1 MEQDKPDLRDCLA
14 LWAVPGIGSMM
25 SKRIISYAGGIKGLF
40 NRKDAEL
47 QRIPGVGQVLADAI
61 RADDYYRHAD
71 EMMEFA
77 EKFNISI
84 LTWYDKDYPERLKA
98 CEDSPLVIFVKGQ
111 RIDSNK
117 KYLSM
122 VGTRSATQR
131 GQAFCRELVEAV
143 SRSYSDVC
151 VVSGLAYGID
161 VAAHKACIEFGVPT
175 YGVLAH
181 GLDTIYPTAHRDIA
195 AEMVKTGGLVT
206 EFFPKTVPDK
216 TNFVRRN
223 RIIAGLCDA
232 TIVVESDVKGGSL
245 ITAELANSYS
255 RDVFALPGRP
265 ADKFSSGCNKLIKTN
280 QAHLVES
287 FADVEYILGW
297 NTKPKPVQRSLFV
310 ELDAESQKI
319 YDALQD
325 GELTIDEICR
335 NTGMTMPKVSSLL
348 LTMELNGVVR
358 GMPGKL
364 YARQ

>member
-25 SKRIISYAGGIKGLF
+25 SKRIISYSGGISQLF
-40 NRKDAEL
+40 KQKTSDL
-47 QRIPGVGQVLADAI
+47 MRIPGVGETLAEAI
-61 RADDYYRHAD
+61 LRDDYYRCAD
-71 EMMEFA
+71 EMLEFA
-77 EKFNISI
+77 EKFGIRI
-84 LTWYDKDYPERLKA
+84 LTWFDKDYPERLKV

-111 RIDSNK
+111 PIDSQK
-117 KYLSM
+117 KYLAM

-131 GQAFCRELVEAV
+131 GQAFCHDLVNELN
-143 SRSYSDVC
+143 SRYSDVC

-161 VAAHKACIEFGVPT
+161 IAAHKACVEFGVPT

-195 AEMVKTGGLVT
+195 AEMLKTGGLIT

-216 TNFVRRN
+216 NNFVRRN

-245 ITAELANSYS
+245 ITAELANSYN
-255 RDVFALPGRP
+255 REVFALPGRP
-265 ADKFSSGCNKLIKTN
+265 ADKYSSGCNKLIKSS
-280 QAHLVES
+280 QAHLVETLP
-287 FADVEYILGW
+287 DIEYVLGW
-297 NTKPKPVQRSLFV
+297 NSQSRVIQRSLFV
-310 ELDAESQKI
+310 DLDPESQKI
-319 YDALQD
+319 YDALQEN
-325 GELTIDEICR
+325 ELSIDEISR
-335 NTGMTMPKVSSLL
+335 NTGMTMPKVSALL

-364 YARQ
+364 YARV

>member
-84 LTWYDKDYPERLKA
+84 LTWYDKDYPERLKT
-98 CEDSPLVIFVKGQ
+98 CEDSPLVLFVKGQ
-111 RIDSNK
+111 RIDSKK
-117 KYLSM
+117 KYIAM
-122 VGTRSATQR
+122 VGTRNATQR
-131 GQAFCRELVEAV
+131 GQAFCREFVEDV
-143 SRSYSDVC
+143 SRTHSDVC
-151 VVSGLAYGID
+151 IVSGLAYGID
-161 VAAHKACIEFGVPT
+161 VAAHKACVEFGVPT

-181 GLDTIYPTAHRDIA
+181 GLDTIYPTAHRDVA
-195 AEMVKTGGLVT
+195 AEMLKTGGLVT

-223 RIIAGLCDA
+223 RIIAGLCDV

-255 RDVFALPGRP
+255 RDVFAMPGRP

-280 QAHLVES
+280 QANLVET
-287 FADVEYILGW
+287 FADVENYLGW
-297 NTKPKPVQRSLFV
+297 NTKSQPKQRSLFV
-310 ELDAESQKI
+310 ELDADSQKI

-325 GELTIDEICR
+325 NELTIDEICR
-335 NTGMTMPKVSSLL
+335 TTGMTMPKVSSLL

-358 GMPGKL
+358 GMPGKVF
-364 YARQ
+364 ARV

>member
-1 MEQDKPDLRDCLA
+1 MGQEKPDLRDCLA

-25 SKRIISYAGGIKGLF
+25 SKRIISYSGGIKGMFALK
-40 NRKDAEL
+40 NSDL
-47 QRIPGVGQVLADAI
+47 LHIPGVGQALADAI
-61 RADDYYRHAD
+61 KREDYYRHAD
-71 EMMEFA
+71 EMLEFA
-77 EKFNISI
+77 EKFGIGI
-84 LTWYDKDYPERLKA
+84 LTWFDKDYPARLKV
-98 CEDSPLVIFVKGQ
+98 CEDSPLVLFVKGQ
-111 RIDSNK
+111 PIESEK
-117 KYLSM
+117 KYLAM
-122 VGTRSATQR
+122 VGTRNATQR
-131 GQAFCRELVEAV
+131 GQAFCRELVEQV
-143 SRSYSDVC
+143 SRLHPEVC
-151 VVSGLAYGID
+151 IVSGLAYGID
-161 VAAHKACIEFGVPT
+161 IAAHKASVEFGVPT

-195 AEMVKTGGLVT
+195 AEMLKTGGLVT

-245 ITAELANSYS
+245 ITAELANAYN

-265 ADKFSSGCNKLIKTN
+265 ADKYSSGCNKLIKTN

-287 FADVEYILGW
+287 IEDIEYVLGW
-297 NTKPKPVQRSLFV
+297 NSQPKAIQRSLFV
-310 ELDAESQKI
+310 ELDPESQKI

-325 GELTIDEICR
+325 GELSIDEISR
-335 NTGMTMPKVSSLL
+335 STGLTMPKVSSLL

>member
-1 MEQDKPDLRDCLA
+1 MEQDRPDLRDCLA

-25 SKRIISYAGGIKGLF
+25 SKRIISYSGGIKELF
-40 NRKDAEL
+40 RLKTNDL
-47 QRIPGVGQVLADAI
+47 LRIPGIGQTLAETI
-61 RADDYYRHAD
+61 RHEDYYRIAD
-71 EMMEFA
+71 EMLEFA
-77 EKFNISI
+77 NKFDVSV
-84 LTWYDKDYPERLKA
+84 LTWYDKNYPSRLKS
-98 CEDSPLVIFVKGQ
+98 CEDGPLVLFVKG
-111 RIDSNK
+111 RPIESDK
-117 KYLSM
+117 KFLAM
-122 VGTRSATQR
+122 VGTRAATQR
-131 GQAFCRELVEAV
+131 GQAFCRVLVEQISRTHPDV
-143 SRSYSDVC
+143 SI
-151 VVSGLAYGID
+151 VSGLAYGID
-161 VAAHKACIEFGVPT
+161 IAAHKACVEFGVPT

-181 GLDTIYPTAHRDIA
+181 GLDTIYPTAHRDVA

-245 ITAELANSYS
+245 ITAELANSYN

-280 QAHLVES
+280 QAHLIES
-287 FADVEYILGW
+287 LADIEYVLGW
-297 NTKPKPVQRSLFV
+297 NSQPKAIQRSLFV
-310 ELDAESQKI
+310 ELDPESQKI

-325 GELTIDEICR
+325 GELSIDEISR
-335 NTGMTMPKVSSLL
+335 STGMTMPKVSSLL

>member
-25 SKRIISYAGGIKGLF
+25 SKRIISYSGGIKQLF
-40 NRKDAEL
+40 KLKANDL
-47 QRIPGVGQVLADAI
+47 LRIPGIGQTLAETI
-61 RADDYYRHAD
+61 LHDDYYRIAD
-71 EMMEFA
+71 EMLEFA
-77 EKFNISI
+77 NKFDIKI
-84 LTWYDKDYPERLKA
+84 LTWYDKNYPDRLKS
-98 CEDSPLVIFVKGQ
+98 CEDSPLVLFVKGQ
-111 RIDSNK
+111 PIDSGK

-131 GQAFCRELVEAV
+131 GQAFCRELVEQI
-143 SRSYSDVC
+143 SHSHPDVC
-151 VVSGLAYGID
+151 IVSGLAYGID
-161 VAAHKACIEFGVPT
+161 IAAHKASVEFGVPT

-181 GLDTIYPTAHRDIA
+181 GLDTIYPTAHRDVA
-195 AEMVKTGGLVT
+195 AEMLKKGGLVT

-232 TIVVESDVKGGSL
+232 TIVVESDIKGGSL
-245 ITAELANSYS
+245 ITAELANSYN

-265 ADKFSSGCNKLIKTN
+265 ADKYSSGCNKLIKTN
-280 QAHLVES
+280 QAHLVENL
-287 FADVEYILGW
+287 DDIDYVLGW
-297 NTKPKPVQRSLFV
+297 NSQHKAIQHSLFV
-310 ELDAESQKI
+310 DLDPDSQKI

-325 GELTIDEICR
+325 GELAIDEICR
-335 NTGMTMPKVSSLL
+335 STGMTMPKVSSLL

-364 YARQ
+364 YARA

>member
-25 SKRIISYAGGIKGLF
+25 SKRIISYSGGIKELF
-40 NRKDAEL
+40 RLKTNDL
-47 QRIPGVGQVLADAI
+47 LRIPGIGQTLAEAI
-61 RADDYYRHAD
+61 RHEDYYRHAD
-71 EMMEFA
+71 EMLEFA
-77 EKFNISI
+77 EKFGISI
-84 LTWYDKDYPERLKA
+84 LTWFDKDYPARLKV
-98 CEDSPLVIFVKGQ
+98 CEDSPLVLFVKGQ
-111 RIDSNK
+111 PIDSGK

-131 GQAFCRELVEAV
+131 GQALCRDLVEQISQAHP
-143 SRSYSDVC
+143 DVC
-151 VVSGLAYGID
+151 IVSGLAYGID
-161 VAAHKACIEFGVPT
+161 IAAHKASVEFGVPT

-181 GLDTIYPTAHRDIA
+181 GLDTIYPTQHRDVA
-195 AEMVKTGGLVT
+195 TEMLKKGGLVT

-216 TNFVRRN
+216 NNFVRRN

-232 TIVVESDVKGGSL
+232 TIVVESDVRGGSL
-245 ITAELANSYS
+245 ITAELANAYN

-265 ADKFSSGCNKLIKTN
+265 SDKYSSGCNKLIKTS

-287 FADVEYILGW
+287 LDDIEYVLGW
-297 NTKPKPVQRSLFV
+297 NSQPKAIQRSLFID
-310 ELDAESQKI
+310 LDPESQKI

-325 GELTIDEICR
+325 GELSIDIICR
-335 NTGMTMPKVSSLL
+335 STGMPMPKVSSLL

-364 YARQ
+364 YARA